1 LQHAAEIAERK
12 FKVAQRIRTWNLSG
26 DAGPLWQLA
35 LFLLL
40 GLGMCFALL
49 FGMNHLHSNAEV
61 MGLAAIFLGPPL
73 AICGYIIT
81 KQVATAEWT
90 LVTHL
95 KWWHW
100 LWFVIFAS
108 GLVLRVRA
116 ATTVYNAPVDSAAI
130 YRIMLVFICAGWLL
144 FLLFTR
150 SLHWVES
157 LFRGM
162 VGCLTIFALYA
173 ALTTVWSVYPAWTL
187 YKACEYSVD
196 LAALAAILLV
206 VRDIYDFKTLFDWT
220 WTFFGL
226 CLLSAY
232 AGIII
237 DPKDALE
244 HGYSLGSLGVRLKGV
259 YPAQGA
265 NRIGDLGAI
274 MCVIALVRWLPME
287 GKCRKNSFYIFLGLF
302 GGLTLI
308 LSQTRTAML
317 GCGVGAFVVLWFGK
331 KIGLRSLL
339 TVGAAA
345 AVFLTFIMAATPI
358 GDVVLT
364 FLRRGQTD
372 AQISSLSGRLLW
384 WETAYD
390 LYSRTPLG
398 IGMGAFAAEKVPVLN
413 AIGLA
418 GETLHSDYMETL
430 LGTGIYGLAPLI
442 AALIGTWWF
451 LLKNVHHPGRS
462 PMERQTC
469 LEAMGVL
476 GVLTVR
482 TVFMDIMIL
491 HPAQHYFVILG
502 LAEWFRR
509 NRLPDV
515 KFGRSRA
522 TSYEPMAFNG

>member
-1 LQHAAEIAERK
+1 M
-12 FKVAQRIRTWNLSG
+12 
-26 DAGPLWQLA
+26 DAGPWWQLA
-35 LFLLL
+35 AFLLL
-40 GLGMCFALL
+40 GMGMCIVLL
-49 FGMNHLHSNAEV
+49 FGMNKLQNSGEMV
-61 MGLAAIFLGPPL
+61 GLAAIILGPPL
-73 AICGYIIT
+73 AFVGYIIF
-81 KQVATAEWT
+81 KQVWSAEWE

-100 LWFVIFAS
+100 LWLVIFAS
-108 GLVLRVRA
+108 GLVFRQRA
-116 ATTVYNAPVDSAAI
+116 ATTVYTAPVDTAAI
-130 YRIMLVFICAGWLL
+130 YRIFLVFFCAGWLL
-144 FLLFTR
+144 LALFTR
-150 SLHWVES
+150 TVHWVDS

-162 VGCLTIFALYA
+162 VCCLTLFALYA
-173 ALTTVWSVYPAWTL
+173 ALTSVWSVYPTWTF

-206 VRDIYDFKTLFDWT
+206 VKSINDFKSLFDWT

-226 CLLSAY
+226 ALLSAY
-232 AGIII
+232 VSAII

-259 YPAQGA
+259 YPMQGA
-265 NRIGDLGAI
+265 NRIGDLSAI

-302 GGLTLI
+302 GGVTLI

-317 GCGVGAFVVLWFGK
+317 GCAVGAFLVLWVGNR
-331 KIGLRSLL
+331 INLRSLL
-339 TVGAAA
+339 TWGAASA
-345 AVFLTFIMAATPI
+345 IILTFVLATTPI
-358 GDVVLT
+358 GDVVMT

-372 AQISSLSGRLLW
+372 QQISSLSGRLLW

-430 LGTGIYGLAPLI
+430 LGMGWYGLTPLI
-442 AALIGTWWF
+442 LSLAGTWWF
-451 LLKNVHHPGRS
+451 LLKNVHHPLRS
-462 PMERQTC
+462 PMERQVC
-469 LEAMGVL
+469 LEAIGVL

-491 HPAQHYFVILG
+491 HPAQHYFIILG

-509 NRLPDV
+509 NRLPEMTYRRLPV
-515 KFGRSRA
+515 AAVQPVSFRG
-522 TSYEPMAFNG
+522 

>member
-1 LQHAAEIAERK
+1 
-12 FKVAQRIRTWNLSG
+12 VAQRSRTWNLSG
-26 DAGPLWQLA
+26 DAGPWWQLA

-40 GLGMCFALL
+40 GMAMCTVIL
-49 FGMNHLHSNAEV
+49 FGMFKLQNSGQ
-61 MGLAAIFLGPPL
+61 MIGLAAIILGPPL
-73 AICGYIIT
+73 AFVGYIIT
-81 KQVATAEWT
+81 RQVASAEWT
-90 LVTHL
+90 LVTNL

-100 LWFVIFAS
+100 LWLVIFAS
-108 GLVLRVRA
+108 GLVFRQRA
-116 ATTVYNAPVDSAAI
+116 ATTVYTAPVDTAAV
-130 YRIMLVFICAGWLL
+130 YRIFLVFFCAGWLL
-144 FLLFTR
+144 LALFTR
-150 SLHWVES
+150 TVHWVES

-173 ALTTVWSVYPAWTL
+173 ALTMVWSVYPTWTL

-196 LAALAAILLV
+196 LAALAAILLFV
-206 VRDIYDFKTLFDWT
+206 KSINEFKSLFDWT

-226 CLLSAY
+226 ALISAY
-232 AGIII
+232 VSAII

-259 YPAQGA
+259 YPMQGA
-265 NRIGDLGAI
+265 NRIGDLSAI

-302 GGLTLI
+302 GGVTLI

-317 GCGVGAFVVLWFGK
+317 GCAVGAFLVLWVGNR
-331 KIGLRSLL
+331 INLRSLL
-339 TVGAAA
+339 TWGAAS
-345 AVFLTFIMAATPI
+345 AVLLTFVLAATPI
-358 GDVVLT
+358 GDVVMT

-372 AQISSLSGRLLW
+372 QQISSLSGRLLW

-430 LGTGIYGLAPLI
+430 LGMGWYGLTPLI
-442 AALIGTWWF
+442 LSLAGTWWF
-451 LLKNVHHPGRS
+451 LLKNVHHPLRS
-462 PMERQTC
+462 PMERQVC
-469 LEAMGVL
+469 LEAIGVL
-476 GVLTVR
+476 GVLSVR

-509 NRLPDV
+509 NSVPDV
-515 KFGRSRA
+515 KFQRVPVA
-522 TSYEPMAFNG
+522 AFQPMSYRG

>member
-1 LQHAAEIAERK
+1 MAERS
-12 FKVAQRIRTWNLSG
+12 RTWNLSG
-26 DAGPLWQLA
+26 DAGPTWQLA

-40 GLGMCFALL
+40 GMGMCVVVLFVMGHAGSNAGLFALA
-49 FGMNHLHSNAEV
+49 GVIA
-61 MGLAAIFLGPPL
+61 GPPL
-73 AICGYIIT
+73 AIYGFIIT
-81 KQVATAEWT
+81 KQVWTAEWA
-90 LVTHL
+90 LVTNL

-116 ATTVYNAPVDSAAI
+116 ATTVYNAPVDSAAV
-130 YRIMLVFICAGWLL
+130 YRIALVFFCAAWLL
-144 FLLFTR
+144 LLLFTR
-150 SLHWVES
+150 TINWVES
-157 LFRGM
+157 LFSGL
-162 VGCLTIFALYA
+162 VCCLTIFSLYA

-196 LAALAAILLV
+196 IAALAAILLV
-206 VRDIYDFKTLFDWT
+206 VRDVYDWKSLFDWT

-232 AGIII
+232 AGIVI

-244 HGYSLGSLGVRLKGV
+244 HGYSLGALGVRLKGV

-265 NRIGDLGAI
+265 NRIGDLSAI

-302 GGLTLI
+302 GGVTLI

-317 GCGVGAFVVLWFGK
+317 GCAVGAFVVLWLSGK
-331 KIGLRSLL
+331 LGLRSML
-339 TVGAAA
+339 TVGAASA
-345 AVFLTFIMAATPI
+345 IFLTFVMTATPI
-358 GDVVLT
+358 GDIVLT
-364 FLRRGQTD
+364 YLRRGQTD

-430 LGTGIYGLAPLI
+430 LGTGVYGLMPLVASL
-442 AALIGTWWF
+442 AATWWF
-451 LLKNVHHPGRS
+451 LIKNVHHPGRT
-462 PMERQTC
+462 PMERQLC
-469 LEAMGVL
+469 LEALGVL
-476 GVLTVR
+476 GMLTVR

-491 HPAQHYFVILG
+491 HPPQHYFVILG

-515 KFGRSRA
+515 NVKTGNIFLGYSK
-522 TSYEPMAFNG
+522 SGV

>member
-1 LQHAAEIAERK
+1 
-12 FKVAQRIRTWNLSG
+12 VAQRSRTWTLSG

-40 GLGMCFALL
+40 GMGMCFVIL
-49 FGMNHLHSNAEV
+49 FGMNKMQSSAATV
-61 MGLAAIFLGPPL
+61 GLAAILLGPPL
-73 AICGYIIT
+73 AVVGYVIT
-81 KQVATAEWT
+81 KQVVSAELT
-90 LVTHL
+90 LLSNL

-108 GLVLRVRA
+108 GLVFRQRA
-116 ATTVYNAPVDSAAI
+116 ATTVYTAPVDTAAI
-130 YRIMLVFICAGWLL
+130 YRIFLVFSCAGWLL
-144 FLLFTR
+144 LALFTR
-150 SLHWVES
+150 SVHWVES

-162 VGCLTIFALYA
+162 LGCLTIFALYA
-173 ALTTVWSVYPAWTL
+173 ALTTVWSVYPTWTL

-196 LAALAAILLV
+196 LAALAAILLIV
-206 VRDIYDFKTLFDWT
+206 KSIDDFKSLFDWT

-226 CLLSAY
+226 ALISAY
-232 AGIII
+232 VSAII

-259 YPAQGA
+259 YPMQGA
-265 NRIGDLGAI
+265 NRIGDLSAI

-302 GGLTLI
+302 GGVTLI

-317 GCGVGAFVVLWFGK
+317 GCAVGAFVVLWVGNR
-331 KIGLRSLL
+331 INLRSLL
-339 TVGAAA
+339 TWGSAGA
-345 AVFLTFIMAATPI
+345 VVLTFVMAATPV
-358 GDVVLT
+358 GDVVMT

-372 AQISSLSGRLLW
+372 QQISSLSGRLLW

-398 IGMGAFAAEKVPVLN
+398 IGMGAFAAEKVPILN

-430 LGTGIYGLAPLI
+430 LGMGWYGLTPLI
-442 AALIGTWWF
+442 LSLAGTWWF
-451 LLKNVHHPGRS
+451 LFKNVHHPGRS

-509 NRLPDV
+509 NHLPDV
-515 KFGRSRA
+515 KFGRVSA
-522 TSYEPMAFNG
+522 TSFQPMSYRG